1 MIEKGD
7 WSSLPAEI
15 VEAALCRVDRGA
27 DLLVCR
33 SVSKQFRDIIDN
45 RRFWQKVYSRARVEL
60 PHRLRTS
67 LELATALDHRSVFA
81 KNLIVNG
88 DCDRQEYNMRDV
100 ARKFPY
106 WDHVGQFHS
115 NWVREELDSANLPP
129 ALLLATQGTTRCFSV
144 ALTYGP
150 NEMHQKIRCSMNELI
165 CLSAE

>member
-1 MIEKGD
+1 MREKAE
-7 WSSLPAEI
+7 WKALPAEI
-15 VEAALCRVDRGA
+15 VEAVLYRVDRGA
-27 DLLVCR
+27 DLLACR
-33 SVSKQFRDIIDN
+33 SVSRQFRDVIDN
-45 RRFWQKVYSRARVEL
+45 RRFWQAVYSRAKVEL
-60 PHRLRTS
+60 PQRLRSS
-67 LELATALDHRSVFA
+67 LEFATALDNRSAFG
-81 KNLIVNG
+81 KNLVVNG